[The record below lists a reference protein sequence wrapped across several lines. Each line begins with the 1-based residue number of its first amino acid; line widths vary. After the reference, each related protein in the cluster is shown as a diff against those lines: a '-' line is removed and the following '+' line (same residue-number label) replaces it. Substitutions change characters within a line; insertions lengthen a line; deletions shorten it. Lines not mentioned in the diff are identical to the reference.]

1 MYQLLKLLLFRIS
14 PEKAHGISTRFWHF
28 LIKTPLLGY
37 LSKKLFF
44 FEDNSLNKKVFGI
57 NFANP
62 VGLAAGFDKNADLYN
77 DFSHF
82 GFSFIEVGTV
92 TPKPQAGNPK
102 PRLFRLIE
110 DSAIINRM
118 GFNNLGLENA
128 ISNLKKRETNI
139 VIGGNIGKNKWT
151 ENELA
156 SDDYLECFNQ
166 LFPYVDYFVVN
177 VSSPNTPNLRSLQD
191 KEPLSN
197 LLGLIQKCNDS
208 KESRKPIL
216 LKIAPDV
223 STNELDDI
231 IDVVVSCKLDGIVAT
246 NTTIERSNLKTS
258 KSKVDAIGN
267 GGVSGKPLKEKSNQI
282 ISYIYNKTEGKIPII
297 GVGGIHSANDAIEK
311 LKAGASL
318 VQIYTGF
325 IYEGPQLIKS
335 IKKELVKI
343 NKDVSSAQN
352 N

>member
-1 MYQLLKLLLFRIS
+1 MYQLLKILLFRIS
-14 PEKAHGISTRFWHF
+14 PEKAHGLTTRIWHF

-37 LSKKLFF
+37 FFKRLFSFEDPSLSK
-44 FEDNSLNKKVFGI
+44 NVFGI
-57 NFANP
+57 NFLNP

-92 TPKPQAGNPK
+92 TPKPQVGNPK
-102 PRLFRLIE
+102 PRLFRLID

-128 ISNLKKRETNI
+128 ISNLKKRKTNI

-151 ENELA
+151 DNELA
-156 SDDYLECFNQ
+156 SNDYLECFNQ

-197 LLGLIQKCNDS
+197 LLSLIQDCNNS
-208 KESRKPIL
+208 KSNRKPLL

-223 STNELDDI
+223 SDDELDDI

-246 NTTIERSNLKTS
+246 NTTIERSNLNTS

-267 GGVSGKPLKEKSNQI
+267 GGVSGRPLQEKSNQI
-282 ISYIYNKTEGKIPII
+282 ISYIYKKTEGKIPII
-297 GVGGIHSANDAIEK
+297 GVGGIHSAKDAIDK
-311 LKAGASL
+311 LNAGASL

-325 IYEGPQLIKS
+325 IYEGPQLIKN

-343 NKDVSSAQN
+343 NKDATCS
-352 N
+352 

>member
-14 PEKAHGISTRFWHF
+14 PEKAHGISTRFWHL
-28 LIKTPLLGY
+28 LIKIPILGY
-37 LSKKLFF
+37 FFKRLFS
-44 FEDNSLNKKVFGI
+44 FEDPSLNKKVFGI
-57 NFANP
+57 NFSNP

-128 ISNLKKRETNI
+128 IRNLKKRKTNI

-151 ENELA
+151 DNELA
-156 SDDYLECFNQ
+156 SNDYLECFNQ

-191 KEPLSN
+191 KEPLSK
-197 LLGLIQKCNDS
+197 LLGLIQDCNNLKDN
-208 KESRKPIL
+208 RKPLL

-223 STNELDDI
+223 SNDELDDI

-246 NTTIERSNLKTS
+246 NTTIERSNLNTS

-297 GVGGIHSANDAIEK
+297 GVGGIHSAKDAIEK
-311 LKAGASL
+311 LNAGASL

-325 IYEGPQLIKS
+325 IYEGPQLIKN

-343 NKDVSSAQN
+343 NKDASSS
-352 N
+352 